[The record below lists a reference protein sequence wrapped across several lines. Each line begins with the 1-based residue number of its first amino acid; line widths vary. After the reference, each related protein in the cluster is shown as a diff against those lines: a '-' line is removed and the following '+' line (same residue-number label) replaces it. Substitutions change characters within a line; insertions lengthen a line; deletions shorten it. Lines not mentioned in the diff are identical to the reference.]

1 MSPFERYRA
10 APILPIPLSGAPYH
24 TWSCRFQLTDIE
36 STPLAGTMEVRP
48 SHGSPQGAALMK
60 RTTKYVGLD
69 VHQAMTVASVR
80 EESGRVIAR
89 SVFPTEEATILE
101 FFGGMRGAIHVAF
114 EEGTQAQWLYDLLV
128 PVVDRVLVCDRRG
141 KSRQG
146 NKGDQVDADELSELL
161 RRGALRAVYHGSP
174 HRSTLRELTRTYQ
187 NVVEDATRVMLRL
200 KAMFRARGI
209 KTPGKR
215 VYHPRDR
222 KEWLAKLGD
231 DGARFRAQTLY
242 AQLDVLRELRP
253 KVKATMVAE
262 ARRDPAWAV
271 LRSIPYLG
279 PVRIALIL
287 AIMRT
292 PWRFRT
298 KRNLWAYCG
307 LAVVTHSSSDYEL
320 VDGRAVRRRRAPM
333 TRGLNRNY
341 NRELK
346 DVFKGAA
353 TAATGRP
360 GPLKDFYEERIAG
373 GMRAELAR
381 VTLTRKLTALTLRL
395 WKKGEH
401 YDPAKLTEQAR

>member
-1 MSPFERYRA
+1 
-10 APILPIPLSGAPYH
+10 
-24 TWSCRFQLTDIE
+24 
-36 STPLAGTMEVRP
+36 
-48 SHGSPQGAALMK
+48 MK
-60 RTTKYVGLD
+60 RTTKYVALD

-80 EESGRVIAR
+80 EESGRIIAR
-89 SVFPTEEATILE
+89 SILPTEESAILE
-101 FFGGMRGAIHVAF
+101 FFRGMRGSIQVTF

-141 KSRQG
+141 ERHHGRRKD
-146 NKGDQVDADELSELL
+146 DQADADALSELL
-161 RRGALRAVYHGSP
+161 RRGGLRAVYHGSP

-200 KAMFRARGI
+200 KALFRARGI

-215 VYHPRDR
+215 VYHPKDR
-222 KEWLAKLGD
+222 EEWLAKLGD
-231 DGARFRAQTLY
+231 DGARFRAQALY

-271 LRSIPYLG
+271 LRSIPNLG

-320 VDGRAVRRRRAPM
+320 VNGQVVRKRRAPM

-353 TAATGRP
+353 TAAIGRP

-373 GMRAELAR
+373 GMREELAR

-401 YDPAKLTEQAR
+401 YDPAKLTKQAR

>member
-1 MSPFERYRA
+1 
-10 APILPIPLSGAPYH
+10 
-24 TWSCRFQLTDIE
+24 
-36 STPLAGTMEVRP
+36 
-48 SHGSPQGAALMK
+48 MK
-60 RTTKYVGLD
+60 RTTKYVALD

-80 EESGRVIAR
+80 EESGRIIAR
-89 SVFPTEEATILE
+89 SILPTEESAILE
-101 FFGGMRGAIHVAF
+101 FFRGMRGALHVTF

-128 PVVDRVLVCDRRG
+128 GVVDRVLVCDRRG
-141 KSRQG
+141 EKRRG
-146 NKGDQVDADELSELL
+146 RRKDDQADADELSELL
-161 RRGALRAVYHGSP
+161 RRGGLRAVYHGSP

-187 NVVEDATRVMLRL
+187 NVVEDSTRVMLRL

-209 KTPGKR
+209 KTPGRR
-215 VYHPRDR
+215 VYHPKDR
-222 KEWLAKLGD
+222 EEWLAKLDD
-231 DGARFRAQTLY
+231 DGVRLRAQTLY
-242 AQLDVLRELRP
+242 AQLDLLRELRP

-271 LRSIPYLG
+271 LGSIPFLG

-307 LAVVTHSSSDYEL
+307 LAVVTHSSSDYEM
-320 VDGRAVRRRRAPM
+320 VDSQVVRRRRAPM

-360 GPLKDFYEERIAG
+360 GPLLDYYEGMVAR
-373 GMRAELAR
+373 GMREELAR
-381 VTLTRKLTALTLRL
+381 VTLTRKLAALTLRL

-401 YDPAKLTEQAR
+401 YDPAKLTKQAR

>member
-1 MSPFERYRA
+1 
-10 APILPIPLSGAPYH
+10 
-24 TWSCRFQLTDIE
+24 
-36 STPLAGTMEVRP
+36 
-48 SHGSPQGAALMK
+48 MK

-89 SVFPTEEATILE
+89 SIFPTEEATILD

-174 HRSTLRELTRTYQ
+174 HRSTLRELTRTYT

-215 VYHPRDR
+215 VYHPKDR
-222 KEWLAKLGD
+222 EEWLAKLGD

-307 LAVVTHSSSDYEL
+307 LAVVTHSSSDYEF
-320 VDGRAVRRRRAPM
+320 VGGRAVRRRRAPM

-395 WKKGEH
+395 WKTGEH
-401 YDPAKLTEQAR
+401 YDPTKLTVQAR